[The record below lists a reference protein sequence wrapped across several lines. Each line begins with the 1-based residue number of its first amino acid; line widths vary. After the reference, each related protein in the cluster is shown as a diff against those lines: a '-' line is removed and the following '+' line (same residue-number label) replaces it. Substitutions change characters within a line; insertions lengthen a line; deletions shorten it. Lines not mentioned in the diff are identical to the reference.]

1 MSDVTSVLIID
12 DNQRVGQLLS
22 LSLMATGVPEIS
34 VEQNPRNAME
44 RIRETNPDI
53 IILDVH
59 MPEMDGI
66 ALLYE
71 IRRKRPCLPVIMC
84 SSMIR
89 PGDVESAYA
98 LGCHGFLPK
107 PTSLEGYRT
116 LAQTILGYWSANVA
130 PEPLHAS
137 LSYSSA
143 AE

>member
-89 PGDVESAYA
+89 PGS
-98 LGCHGFLPK
+98 G
-107 PTSLEGYRT
+107 
-116 LAQTILGYWSANVA
+116 TIC
-130 PEPLHAS
+130 
-137 LSYSSA
+137 
-143 AE
+143 